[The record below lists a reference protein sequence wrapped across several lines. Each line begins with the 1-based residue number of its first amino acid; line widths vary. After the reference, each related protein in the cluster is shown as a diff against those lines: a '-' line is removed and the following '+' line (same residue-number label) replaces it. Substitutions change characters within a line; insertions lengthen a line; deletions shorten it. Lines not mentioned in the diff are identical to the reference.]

1 MIYLK
6 KYLLL
11 FLLLIFPIRVYAYSS
26 VVIDVDS
33 GRILYENNSH
43 SKELIAS
50 TTKIM
55 TCIIVL
61 ENSDIEKE
69 ITVGDEILEMVG
81 TNIYISVGEKL
92 KIIDLLYGLMLRS
105 GNDAAETLAYNT
117 LGYDEFINKMNLK
130 AKEIGMKNTTFS
142 NPHGLDD
149 NTMNY
154 STAYDM
160 ALLSK
165 YAYKNKVY
173 RKIISTK
180 KYVTKSNLK
189 SYVWYNRMS
198 LLNKYKNCIGGKN
211 GYTPKAGKSLVSYA
225 SNKNIT
231 LSVITLDDSD
241 IYNNH
246 INIYDKYFS
255 LYKKY
260 LIVDKNNF
268 YMSDNYVNKKY
279 YLKKSFSY
287 ILKEE
292 EVDKISTLIEIF
304 PTTKDYLSG
313 KVIVNLNNEKI
324 GEINIYEKNNKKKK
338 DISIFQKIKALFIR

>member
-1 MIYLK
+1 M
-6 KYLLL
+6 LL

-241 IYNNH
+241 IYDNH

-268 YMSDNYVNKKY
+268 YISDNYVNKKY

-313 KVIVNLNNEKI
+313 KVLVNLNNEKI

>member
-304 PTTKDYLSG
+304 PTMKDYLSG

-338 DISIFQKIKALFIR
+338 DISIFQKIKSLFIR

>member
-1 MIYLK
+1 MGKLDLDYYYGKESEQFTFYRLPK
-6 KYLLL
+6 A
-11 FLLLIFPIRVYAYSS
+11 LITDSRFK
-26 VVIDVDS
+26 DVT
-33 GRILYENNSH
+33 NNA
-43 SKELIAS
+43 K
-50 TTKIM
+50 
-55 TCIIVL
+55 
-61 ENSDIEKE
+61 
-69 ITVGDEILEMVG
+69 
-81 TNIYISVGEKL
+81 
-92 KIIDLLYGLMLRS
+92 LLYGLMLRS

-338 DISIFQKIKALFIR
+338 DINIFQKIKSLFIR

>member
-1 MIYLK
+1 MK

-324 GEINIYEKNNKKKK
+324 GEINIYEKNKNK
-338 DISIFQKIKALFIR
+338 IS